1 MNKLDPELDQRAQPP
16 LLSVVGPTGVGKSA
30 LALSLAASYRGE
42 IVNADSRQVYIG
54 MDIGTSK
61 PSLPD
66 RQQVPH
72 HLFDF
77 VDPGTRF
84 NLQWFLALAR
94 TKIWEIH
101 QRGNLPIVVGGTGQY
116 MHALI
121 EGWETPNVPP
131 QPAYRERLY
140 ELEERNGAGFLFQ
153 WLANTDPV
161 TAKRLSPKN
170 IRRIIRALEIA
181 HFARTPSSTLRKQ
194 QPPPYRILVLG
205 INTKSRTELYQLIDT
220 RVDGMLD
227 SGWLGEIK
235 HLLELGHTKTNS
247 ALATMGYR
255 ELSDYLDGSLT
266 LEEATTLVK
275 FAHHRLARQQL
286 TWFKPSD
293 PQIHWLISGENLVV
307 NASDLVQSHFDL
319 TEFRDY

>member
-1 MNKLDPELDQRAQPP
+1 MNKLHPELDQRTQPP

-140 ELEERNGAGFLFQ
+140 ELEGRNGAGFLFQ

-181 HFARTPSSTLRKQ
+181 HFAGTPSSTLRKQ